1 MIELIRKALLQD
13 STFFSGKLK
22 PQEKSIY
29 FSLLSLMLLEEEGVI
44 VIVTPNHTYLKEKLR
59 RINNLLNWAS
69 INP

>member
-1 MIELIRKALLQD
+1 
-13 STFFSGKLK
+13 
-22 PQEKSIY
+22 
-29 FSLLSLMLLEEEGVI
+29 MLLEEDGVI